1 MGLFAGSFDPIHLD
15 HLDAIERAAGI
26 IEALVVAAV
35 GNPDKSAGML
45 SLSQREMLIAR
56 ATGHVPNV
64 RTVSHYGL
72 TTSLA
77 PWSRCVLAGP
87 VGCLVE
93 IRWMRAGRLRAPP
106 ERTAPGPS
114 YPQFSHPGRSVP
126 RSRHDE
132 PRCRDTANTC

>member
-45 SLSQREMLIAR
+45 SLSEREMLIAR

-72 TTSLA
+72 TTGLT
-77 PWSRCVLAGP
+77 PWSRCVGP
-87 VGCLVE
+87 C
-93 IRWMRAGRLRAPP
+93 
-106 ERTAPGPS
+106 PGVRKDAAVDSPWR
-114 YPQFSHPGRSVP
+114 P
-126 RSRHDE
+126 
-132 PRCRDTANTC
+132 